1 MEIHLILWRHKII
14 TMKRILILIS
24 IICFPIISIAQMYQP
39 YTIGIKSDKTII
51 EIKKTV
57 ESALETHMLTVVG
70 QYMPAKD
77 SKRWVF
83 VVTHPDLKGAAELEG
98 GLRGF
103 AATLRVAISEEEGK
117 SIISYTSPEYWGRG
131 YYQDS
136 FDKVSKHYEKV
147 DLAFKNAMKAIGEY
161 DGTGFGSKKGLDAKD
176 LSKYHYM
183 MGMPYF
189 DDTEELASFDKQ
201 EEAIKK
207 IDANLKKGVLNLKQ
221 VYKIEIPNR
230 KMTLYG
236 FELSGEDGED
246 KFLPIIDISSPK
258 HTAFLPYEVLVVD
271 GEVHMLHG
279 RFRIAIAFPD
289 LTMGTFTKI
298 MSTPGDIEDMLEKLV
313 E

>member
-1 MEIHLILWRHKII
+1 
-14 TMKRILILIS
+14 MKKLVFLLSILIIP
-24 IICFPIISIAQMYQP
+24 FISIAQVYQP
-39 YTIGIKSDKTII
+39 YIIGVKSDKTII

-57 ESALETHMLTVVG
+57 ESALETHKLTVVG

-77 SKRWVF
+77 ASRWVF
-83 VVTHPDLKGAAELEG
+83 VVTHTDLLAASELEG

-103 AATLRVAISEEEGK
+103 AATLRVAITEEDGK
-117 SIISYTSPEYWGRG
+117 SIISYTSPEYWGRA

-136 FDKVSKHYEKV
+136 FERVSKHYEKV
-147 DLAFKNAMKAIGEY
+147 EHAFKNSMNKIGDY
-161 DGTGFGSKKGLDAKD
+161 NGTGFGSEKGLDEKD
-176 LSKYHYM
+176 LNKYHYM

-189 DDTEELASFDKQ
+189 DDTEELASFEKQ
-201 EEAIKK
+201 NEALKK
-207 IDANLKKGVLNLKQ
+207 IDANLKKGVPNVKQ
-221 VYKIEIPNR
+221 IYKVQIPNR
-230 KMTLYG
+230 KMVLYG
-236 FELSGEDGED
+236 FELSGENGENS
-246 KFLPIIDISSPK
+246 FLPIIDIEDPK

-298 MSTPGDIEDMLEKLV
+298 MSTPGNIEDMLEKLI